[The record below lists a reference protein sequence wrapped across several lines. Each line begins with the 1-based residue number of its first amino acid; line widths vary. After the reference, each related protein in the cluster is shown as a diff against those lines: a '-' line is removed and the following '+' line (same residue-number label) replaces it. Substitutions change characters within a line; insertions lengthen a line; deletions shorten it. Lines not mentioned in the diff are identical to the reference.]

1 MDKIKETYDP
11 NVVVYQCGADVIAGD
26 PLGGF
31 NLTNT
36 GFNKCVKYIAKWEL
50 PLLILGGGL

>member
-1 MDKIKETYDP
+1 MDKIKETYSP
-11 NVVVYQCGADVIAGD
+11 KVVVYQCGADVIAGD

-36 GFNKCVKYIAKWEL
+36 GFNKCVKYIVDWNL
-50 PLLILGGGL
+50 PLLILGGGV